1 MRRGKLGLG
10 GLALAILLAAA
21 ASAEDAAVELEESA
35 DTECVA
41 GCEARHEDCVRAA
54 RAKRADCEVK
64 RRACDDTC
72 APCLHLQGPPVVYC
86 VQECESCRAQLAR
99 MQCGST
105 TDARAACGRA
115 RDACLRDCR

>member
-1 MRRGKLGLG
+1 MRRGGLGFG
-10 GLALAILLAAA
+10 GLALALLLATA
-21 ASAEDAAVELEESA
+21 ASSEDAVVELDESA
-35 DTECVA
+35 DEECVA

-54 RAKRADCEVK
+54 QSTRSECEAK

-86 VQECESCRAQLAR
+86 VQECENCRAELKRLPCAP
-99 MQCGST
+99 T
-105 TDARAACGRA
+105 TDARAACGRT